1 MGEELKSNTHLP
13 GSPSV
18 AIHCKGIEFLQKKNS
33 NFLIP
38 VSFQPNVLLIDFK
51 IYFKLSI
58 MLDQIDYQAQ

>member
-18 AIHCKGIEFLQKKNS
+18 AIHCKGIEFLQQKKNS

-38 VSFQPNVLLIDFK
+38 VSFQLNVLLTDIK
-51 IYFKLSI
+51 IYFKL
-58 MLDQIDYQAQ
+58 